1 MYHDSDATD
10 RDDLPKRRRRLNFLS
25 DPPIVS
31 LRLSVT
37 LMMHDWQL
45 LAIAALTLIV
55 SYLLAREQK
64 IRRETKTREELFQ
77 IVTENAAYMI
87 ALVDVKGNRL
97 YNSPAYRRVL
107 GYSAAELGGTSGFD
121 QIHPD
126 DRFKV
131 LEAAREARATGVGKK
146 LEYRMRHKNGT
157 WRVLES
163 IAGTIRDDNG
173 DVAKL
178 VIVNRDVTQRKQAE
192 ELAEHNSFH
201 DGLTGLP
208 NRRLFL
214 DRLHQ
219 FFERSQR
226 NPERRY
232 ALLFLDLDGFKDL
245 NSTLGPAAADKVIVE
260 ISARIASCL
269 RDEDTVSRPQN
280 APDLT
285 NSILSRMG
293 GGEFAILMEG
303 ITDPSDAMRAGQRI
317 LSTVGRPLI
326 LEGRELRN
334 TASIG
339 IALSGPEHAQ
349 AEELLQEAD
358 VAIRRAQALGGS
370 RCELFDEA
378 MHVTATNR
386 LKLESEL
393 RHAILGNEF
402 RVYYQPVVDLRTKN
416 ISGFEALLR
425 WQHPEQGLISP
436 SRFLEVAEDTGLL
449 AATGQWLM
457 KEACRQLRTWDEGL
471 MPATPIAMS
480 FNISPK
486 QLSDPGF
493 FSDMKTILAEFRLD
507 ASRVSVEISERVAE
521 ANSKLRYAVLS
532 QLRHSGVG
540 IVLDDFG
547 TGRSS
552 LSLLRLLPISVLK
565 IDRQLVSGMLT
576 DHNVYETV
584 DLILTLADK
593 LKLAVIAEGI
603 ETAKHWE
610 LLQQL
615 GCGLGQGYF
624 ISQPVDAEAAGRL
637 LKESSSARQV
647 ANAATP

>member
-1 MYHDSDATD
+1 
-10 RDDLPKRRRRLNFLS
+10 
-25 DPPIVS
+25 
-31 LRLSVT
+31 
-37 LMMHDWQL
+37 
-45 LAIAALTLIV
+45 
-55 SYLLAREQK
+55 
-64 IRRETKTREELFQ
+64 
-77 IVTENAAYMI
+77 
-87 ALVDVKGNRL
+87 
-97 YNSPAYRRVL
+97 
-107 GYSAAELGGTSGFD
+107 
-121 QIHPD
+121 
-126 DRFKV
+126 
-131 LEAAREARATGVGKK
+131 
-146 LEYRMRHKNGT
+146 
-157 WRVLES
+157 
-163 IAGTIRDDNG
+163 
-173 DVAKL
+173 
-178 VIVNRDVTQRKQAE
+178 
-192 ELAEHNSFH
+192 
-201 DGLTGLP
+201 
-208 NRRLFL
+208 
-214 DRLHQ
+214 
-219 FFERSQR
+219 
-226 NPERRY
+226 
-232 ALLFLDLDGFKDL
+232 
-245 NSTLGPAAADKVIVE
+245 
-260 ISARIASCL
+260 
-269 RDEDTVSRPQN
+269 
-280 APDLT
+280 
-285 NSILSRMG
+285 
-293 GGEFAILMEG
+293 
-303 ITDPSDAMRAGQRI
+303 
-317 LSTVGRPLI
+317 
-326 LEGRELRN
+326 
-334 TASIG
+334 
-339 IALSGPEHAQ
+339 LSGPEHAQ